1 MLTSLHQSGIILLVV
16 LFYPLGFWFLSR
28 SARPGRAERSQ
39 PRWIG
44 TALVVAAAGL
54 LVAQPVLLPWLSLPI
69 PEPLGSFVHAAG
81 LTAIAGALL
90 LFAWLRLHLQRFHA
104 KWGDGQGKNQLI
116 DTGPYA
122 GTRHPLFTTFLIL
135 AFGSLLVN
143 PSVTTLL
150 LCIYAFWSLSRAAK
164 REEESLRKTLPGYAD
179 YMAHTARFLP
189 RLRSLNQLLDIRSLD
204 PDEARRGKLLNILL
218 LGVMV
223 LSILAL
229 MALAALDLS
238 GLFPNDSAARSGL
251 ALGYGA
257 GLSAFVG
264 TVAILVINRY
274 HSGRLASWLFLFML
288 TIVISF
294 SDEPHQVIDGRSLIS
309 YAIPI
314 LMASVLLRPRDSF
327 IMASLASLLLCV
339 IGASI
344 QVFPNVVGMA
354 TFFMIALVSWLS
366 ARGLQTALEDLRVI
380 NRELDQRVR
389 DRTRELAEALG
400 REHATAV
407 RNRTILEAIG
417 DGVLVT
423 DRQKRIILANPAANR
438 MALLP
443 PDQDLQERSLFEML
457 RGVEPEAVGQIE
469 ERMSNGDAN
478 EHSIIRFEWNKRT
491 VAANIAPV
499 SLVLPDQSVVAGG
512 HVMALRDMTREV
524 QLDRMK
530 TIFLGAVSHELRTP
544 MAAIRGYVEVL
555 TDLESASLSEA
566 GRKYLDIIDTNIR
579 RLLALAND
587 LIDLSRIEVGEIAL
601 YREWTD
607 VTSIVEGAADTVRRE
622 FEKRGLSLAVQI
634 EPDLPPLYVDQ
645 HRVTQILLNL
655 LTNAYKYTVAGG
667 ATVDVGRT
675 DGMVRI
681 VVADTGVGLTE
692 EEKTRL
698 FERFFRS
705 GNEVV
710 QKAGGTGLG
719 LAITKSL
726 IELHGGTITFESESG
741 KGTTFAVSFPT
752 AQTA

>member
-1 MLTSLHQSGIILLVV
+1 MLTGLYQSGLMALVAA
-16 LFYPLGFWFLSR
+16 FYPLGFWFVAHYKLRGWAAASH
-28 SARPGRAERSQ
+28 SSWGS
-39 PRWIG
+39 G
-44 TALVVAAAGL
+44 LLALVGVAVL
-54 LVAQPVLLPWLSLPI
+54 TAQPILWPWMSLPI
-69 PEPLGSFVHAAG
+69 HATLGVFLQVMG
-81 LTAIAGALL
+81 LVVMTGALA
-90 LFAWLRLHLQRFHA
+90 LFLWSRRHERRAEIDEGRSQQRPRLV
-104 KWGDGQGKNQLI
+104 
-116 DTGPYA
+116 DTGPYSRV
-122 GTRHPLFTTFLIL
+122 RHPRLTSIFALVL
-135 AFGSLLVN
+135 GMLLLN
-143 PSVTTLL
+143 PAITTLL
-150 LCIYAFWSLSRAAK
+150 FCLWAFWDIRRTAQ
-164 REEESLRKTLPGYAD
+164 RTEEQSSQTILGYAD
-179 YMAHTARFLP
+179 YMARTDRFYP
-189 RLRSLNQLLDIRSLD
+189 RLSLGGLLEIRSLD
-204 PDEARRGKLLNILL
+204 PDEARRRKLLNILL
-218 LGVMV
+218 LGLLVVDFMAV
-223 LSILAL
+223 TTLAV
-229 MALAALDLS
+229 LDLS
-238 GLFPNDSAARSGL
+238 GMFASDPDAQAGL
-251 ALGYGA
+251 SFGYGA
-257 GLSAFVG
+257 GVVALVG
-264 TVAILVINRY
+264 VIVILGINRY
-274 HSGRLASWLFLFML
+274 RSGRLASWLFLFMV
-288 TIVISF
+288 TAVVSF
-294 SDEPHQVIDGRSLIS
+294 GDEPRQVIDGRSLLN

-314 LMASVLLRPRDSF
+314 LMASVLLRPQDSF
-327 IMASLASLLLCV
+327 IVAGLCSV
-339 IGASI
+339 ALMIIGVSIGA
-344 QVFPNVVGMA
+344 VPNLVAAA

-366 ARGLQTALEDLRVI
+366 ARGLQTALEDLRTI

-423 DRQKRIILANPAANR
+423 DRQRRIVLANPAANR

-443 PDQDLQERSLFEML
+443 PGQDLQERTLSETL
-457 RGVEPEAVGQIE
+457 RGVHPEAVEEIE
-469 ERMSNGDAN
+469 ERMSNGDAA

-499 SLVLPDQSVVAGG
+499 SLLLPDQSVVAGG

-607 VTSIVEGAADTVRRE
+607 LASIVEGAADTVRRE
-622 FEKRGLSLAVQI
+622 FEKRGLSLKVQI
-634 EPDLPPLYVDQ
+634 QPDLPPLYVDQ
-645 HRVTQILLNL
+645 HRVTQVLLNL
-655 LTNAYKYTVAGG
+655 LTNAYKYTIAGG
-667 ATVDVGRT
+667 ATLDVSRA
-675 DGMVRI
+675 DDIVRI

-692 EEKTRL
+692 EEQARL

-705 GNEVV
+705 NHEVV

-726 IELHGGTITFESESG
+726 IELHGGTITFESEFG
-741 KGTTFAVSFPT
+741 KGTTFTVNFPT
-752 AQTA
+752 AENA

>member
-28 SARPGRAERSQ
+28 AAQPGQVKSSRS
-39 PRWIG
+39 RWGG
-44 TALVVAAAGL
+44 TALVVAAAAL
-54 LVAQPVLLPWLSLPI
+54 LVAQPVLLPWLSLPV
-69 PEPLGSFVHAAG
+69 PGPLGTFIHAAG
-81 LTAIAGALL
+81 LIVMAGALSL
-90 LFAWLRLHLQRFHA
+90 IAWLRLHVQRFHA
-104 KWGDGQGKNQLI
+104 KWGEGQGENQLI

-122 GTRHPLFTTFLIL
+122 GTRHPLFTAFLML

-143 PSVTTLL
+143 PAVTTLL
-150 LCIYAFWSLSRAAK
+150 FCICGFWALSRAAK
-164 REEESLRKTLPGYAD
+164 REEELLRETLPGYAD
-179 YMAHTARFLP
+179 YMARTSRFLP
-189 RLRSLNQLLDIRSLD
+189 RLRSLNRLLDIRSLD

-223 LSILAL
+223 LSFLAL
-229 MALAALDLS
+229 LALAALDLS
-238 GLFPNDSAARSGL
+238 GLFSADSAARSGVI
-251 ALGYGA
+251 LGYGA

-264 TVAILVINRY
+264 VLVILVISRY
-274 HSGRLASWLFLFML
+274 RSGRLASWLFLFMI
-288 TIVISF
+288 TVVVSF
-294 SDEPHQVIDGRSLIS
+294 SDEPHQVIDGRSLIN

-314 LMASVLLRPRDSF
+314 LMSSVLLRPRDSF
-327 IMASLASLLLCV
+327 IMAALASLLLCV

-344 QVFPNVVGMA
+344 QVFPNVVA
-354 TFFMIALVSWLS
+354 IVTFFMIALVSWLS
-366 ARGLQTALEDLRVI
+366 ARGLQTALEDLRTI

-400 REHATAV
+400 REHAAAV

-423 DRQKRIILANPAANR
+423 DRQKRVILANPAANR

-443 PDQDLQERSLFEML
+443 PDQDLEERPLFDTL
-457 RGVEPEAVGQIE
+457 RGVQPEALEEIE
-469 ERMSNGDAN
+469 ERMSNGDAA
-478 EHSIIRFEWNKRT
+478 EHAIIRFEWNKRT

-499 SLVLPDQSVVAGG
+499 SLVLADQSVVAGG

-607 VTSIVEGAADTVRRE
+607 LTSIVEGAADTVRRE
-622 FEKRGLSLAVQI
+622 FEKRSLSLTVQI

-667 ATVDVGRT
+667 ATLGVSRADDT
-675 DGMVRI
+675 VRI
-681 VVADTGVGLTE
+681 VVADTGVGLTGE
-692 EEKTRL
+692 EQARL

-705 GNEVV
+705 SHEVV

-726 IELHGGTITFESESG
+726 IELHGGTITFESEFG
-741 KGTTFAVSFPT
+741 KGTSFTVDFPT
-752 AQTA
+752 AESA

>member
-16 LFYPLGFWFLSR
+16 LFYPLGLWFLSR
-28 SARPGRAERSQ
+28 AAQPGQAESNRS
-39 PRWIG
+39 RWG
-44 TALVVAAAGL
+44 RTAFVISAAAL
-54 LVAQPVLLPWLSLPI
+54 LVAQPILWPALSLYI
-69 PEPLGSFVHAAG
+69 HQPLGTFLQAAG
-81 LTAIAGALL
+81 MGCILGAFSLL
-90 LFAWLRLHLQRFHA
+90 VWLQVHRRRHKEDWSKQQF
-104 KWGDGQGKNQLI
+104 I
-116 DTGPYA
+116 DTGPYSR
-122 GTRHPLFTTFLIL
+122 TRYPQFASFLVL
-135 AFGSLLVN
+135 ALGSLLIN
-143 PSVTTLL
+143 PALTTLL
-150 LCIYAFWSLSRAAK
+150 LCMAAFWDLSRTAQ
-164 REEESLRKTLPGYAD
+164 REDELLSKTLPGYTD
-179 YMAHTARFLP
+179 YMTRTSRLLP
-189 RLRSLNQLLDIRSLD
+189 RFNFQHFLDVPSLD
-204 PDEARRGKLLNILL
+204 PDDARRRKLLNILL
-218 LGVMV
+218 LGVAV
-223 LSILAL
+223 LGLLAL
-229 MALAALDLS
+229 LALATLDLS
-238 GLFPNDSAARSGL
+238 GVFADNPEAVGGVT
-251 ALGYGA
+251 LGYGA
-257 GLSAFVG
+257 CLAALGG
-264 TVAILVINRY
+264 TAIILAINRY
-274 HSGRLASWLFLFML
+274 GPGRLASWLFVLML
-288 TIVISF
+288 TAVVSF
-294 SDEPHQVIDGRSLIS
+294 ADEPHHVIDGRSLVN

-314 LMASVLLRPRDSF
+314 LMASVLLRPSDSF
-327 IMASLASLLLCV
+327 LVAGLSALALFI
-339 IGASI
+339 IGLSVQA
-344 QVFPNVVGMA
+344 VPNLIAMV
-354 TFFMIALVSWLS
+354 TFFMIAVVSWLS
-366 ARGLQTALEDLRVI
+366 ARGLQTALEDLRTI

-400 REHATAV
+400 REHAAAV

-443 PDQDLQERSLFEML
+443 PEQDLQERSLFDTF
-457 RGVEPEAVGQIE
+457 RGVQPEAVEQIQ
-469 ERMSNGDAN
+469 ERMSNGDAA

-607 VTSIVEGAADTVRRE
+607 LTSIVEGAADTVRRE

-645 HRVTQILLNL
+645 HRVTQVLLNL

-667 ATVDVGRT
+667 ATLDVSRADDT
-675 DGMVRI
+675 VCV

-692 EEKTRL
+692 EEQTRL

-705 GNEVV
+705 SNEVV

-726 IELHGGTITFESESG
+726 IELHGGEITFESESG
-741 KGTTFAVSFPT
+741 KGTTFTINFPI
-752 AQTA
+752 AESA

>member
-1 MLTSLHQSGIILLVV
+1 MLTGLYQSGLILFVAI
-16 LFYPLGFWFLSR
+16 FYPLSFWFIAHYKLRAWAAAGRSSWGSGALAIVGAALLIAQPLLWPWMSLPVHASLGVFLQAMGLIIVTAALALLLWSR
-28 SARPGRAERSQ
+28 AHDLRAKREGEDRSQ
-39 PRWIG
+39 PIR
-44 TALVVAAAGL
+44 LV
-54 LVAQPVLLPWLSLPI
+54 
-69 PEPLGSFVHAAG
+69 
-81 LTAIAGALL
+81 
-90 LFAWLRLHLQRFHA
+90 
-104 KWGDGQGKNQLI
+104 
-116 DTGPYA
+116 DTGPYSRI
-122 GTRHPLFTTFLIL
+122 RHPRLTSLFALVLGTLLIDP
-135 AFGSLLVN
+135 GI
-143 PSVTTLL
+143 TTLL
-150 LCIYAFWSLSRAAK
+150 FCIYAFWDLRRTAQRADAQA
-164 REEESLRKTLPGYAD
+164 SQTIPGYAD
-179 YMAHTARFLP
+179 YMTRTDRFYPQL
-189 RLRSLNQLLDIRSLD
+189 SLGGLLEIRSLD
-204 PDEARRGKLLNILL
+204 PDEARRRKLLNILL
-218 LGVMV
+218 LGLLAVDFMAITTLAV
-223 LSILAL
+223 L
-229 MALAALDLS
+229 DQS
-238 GLFPNDSAARSGL
+238 GTFAGDPNAQAGIS
-251 ALGYGA
+251 LGYGA
-257 GLSAFVG
+257 GAVALVG
-264 TVAILVINRY
+264 VIAILAINRY
-274 HSGRLASWLFLFML
+274 RSGRLASWLFLFL
-288 TIVISF
+288 VAAIVSF
-294 SDEPHQVIDGRSLIS
+294 GDEPRQVIDGRSLLN

-314 LMASVLLRPRDSF
+314 LMASVLLRPQDSF
-327 IMASLASLLLCV
+327 IMAGLSAVMLMI

-344 QVFPNVVGMA
+344 GAVPNLVAAA

-366 ARGLQTALEDLRVI
+366 ARGLQTALEDLRTI

-423 DRQKRIILANPAANR
+423 DRQKQIILANPAANR

-443 PDQDLQERSLFEML
+443 PDQDLQERSLSETL
-457 RGVEPEAVGQIE
+457 RGVQPEAMEQIE
-469 ERMSNGDAN
+469 ERMSNGDAD

-555 TDLESASLSEA
+555 TDLEAGSLSEA

-607 VTSIVEGAADTVRRE
+607 LTSIVEGAADTVRRE
-622 FEKRGLSLAVQI
+622 FEKRSLSLTVRI

-667 ATVDVGRT
+667 ATLDMSRADDT
-675 DGMVRI
+675 VRI

-692 EEKTRL
+692 EEQARL

-705 GNEVV
+705 NHEVV

-726 IELHGGTITFESESG
+726 IELHGGAITFESEFG
-741 KGTTFAVSFPT
+741 KGTTFTVSFPT
-752 AQTA
+752 AENA